1 MRTIQRA
8 GVTEVP
14 AEKRNLGLVSGS
26 RPETM
31 GLKPTLHVIFALL
44 PYVLVRL
51 PISILF
57 RYAIL
62 RDRDNIYREIGR
74 PWSGEY
80 VCKICRYLI
89 TNCYAVE
96 GRLLFNRDKAY
107 DMAYLNWGEYK
118 EWSNPRISVNGT
130 TGRWIAPPGSKRS
143 EDQIVLYYVHGGGF
157 VLDTAGAAQDYF
169 LFLAKELNIKR
180 NVQFSVF
187 QLDYELAPEFK
198 FPSQQIEIQAGY
210 HYLVNNQGID
220 PKTIVVSG
228 DSAGGN
234 LVASWLLHVA
244 RPCSLIKV
252 PAELGPTPPR
262 PGGVLLISPYLRI
275 LSSSTSSYKNIQY
288 DSIGLNGTFYPVLDY
303 IGVHDTS
310 SIKMPAWNEEN
321 GHGSPDAAQKVMD
334 SIPFRPGDEAKGGLG
349 LLKSPYVNPSMCEDP
364 EWLAEAYPGGGC
376 TAMSWGGKELL
387 ADDCALAVDAME
399 KAGIAPVRLV
409 KELGIHDWIIY
420 DSSVPGLWKTKTGGR
435 EDDPHYNVLVASEF
449 LQSFAKKTK

>member
-31 GLKPTLHVIFALL
+31 GLKPTLHLIFSLL
-44 PYVLVRL
+44 PFVLVRL
-51 PISILF
+51 PLHILF

-62 RDRDNIYREIGR
+62 RDRDNVYREIGR

-80 VCKICRYLI
+80 ARKICQYLI
-89 TNCYAVE
+89 TNCYAA
-96 GRLLFNRDKAY
+96 AY
-107 DMAYLNWGEYK
+107 SKWGEYK
-118 EWSNPRISVNGT
+118 EWSSARVSVNGT
-130 TGRWIAPPGSKRS
+130 TGRWIAPPGTKRS
-143 EDQIVLYYVHGGGF
+143 EDQVVLYYVHRGGF
-157 VLDTAGAAQDYF
+157 VLDTAGAAQYYF
-169 LFLAKELNIKR
+169 LFVAKEMNIKR

-220 PKTIVVSG
+220 PKKIVVSG

-244 RPCSLIKV
+244 RPCSVIKV

-288 DSIGLNGTFYPVLDY
+288 DSIGLNATFYPVLDY
-303 IGVHDTS
+303 IGIHDVS
-310 SIKMPAWNEEN
+310 SLNMPAWSEAN
-321 GHGSPDAAQKVMD
+321 GHGSPDAAQKVTD
-334 SIPFRPGDEAKGGLG
+334 SIPFTPGDEAKGGLG

-364 EWLAEAYPGGGC
+364 KWLAEAYPGGGC
-376 TAMSWGGKELL
+376 TAVSWGGKELL
-387 ADDCALAVDAME
+387 ADDVAQVVDEME
-399 KAGIAPVRLV
+399 KAGVALVRLV
-409 KELGIHDWIIY
+409 KELGVHDWIVY
-420 DSSVPGLWKTKTGGR
+420 DSTVPGLWKTKTGGR
-435 EDDPHYNVLVASEF
+435 EDDPNYNVLVTADF
-449 LQSFAKKTK
+449 LQSFFERTKQTK